1 MRRRVA
7 RVFALSLSL
16 SGILSMAVPGAG
28 FARAITETPQIGTV
42 AVTPVQTPY
51 DVPEAT
57 PAAVAAAFEKAK
69 AEKKSVL
76 LDFGGNW
83 CPDCRMLAGIFALP
97 EVAGWLKQNF
107 EVVPVNV
114 MRFKTNMDIAQ
125 KYGVTVTSVPTVLI
139 VTPEGKALN
148 TDGSKDLGNARRMS
162 SQAVVNLIAGWAARD

>member
-1 MRRRVA
+1 MRYRVA
-7 RVFALSLSL
+7 VMFALSLSL
-16 SGILSMAVPGAG
+16 PGVLMMSAPNAAC
-28 FARAITETPQIGTV
+28 ARAITEVPQIGE
-42 AVTPVQTPY
+42 ASVTPVAAPY
-51 DVPEAT
+51 DAPEKA

-83 CPDCRMLAGIFALP
+83 CPDCRILAGIFALP
-97 EVAGWLKQNF
+97 AVDTWLKQNF
-107 EVVPVNV
+107 EVVSVNV
-114 MRFKTNMDIAQ
+114 SRFKTNMDIAQ

>member
-1 MRRRVA
+1 MRRRA
-7 RVFALSLSL
+7 AALFALPLL
-16 SGILSMAVPGAG
+16 GVLSMSGPHEAS
-28 FARAITETPQIGTV
+28 ARAVTETPQVGDAT
-42 AVTPVQTPY
+42 VTPVAAPY
-51 DVPEAT
+51 GPPEAA

-69 AEKKSVL
+69 TEHKPVL

-83 CPDCRMLAGIFALP
+83 CPDCRILAGIFALP
-97 EVAGWLKQNF
+97 VMDAWLKQNF
-107 EVVPVNV
+107 EVVNVNV

-148 TDGSKDLGNARRMS
+148 TDGSKDLGSARQMS